1 MKFKEDKRGRFITIT
16 GRDIDPSLFDKIVA
30 LDSDVFSEDSTDF
43 QADTSMPEDVLKSYL
58 EKNILTTTIIY
69 DRKED
74 KVVGY
79 FQAFPLEKEFAQD
92 YIDGKKTFKDITSDV
107 VATYENGKPLCLYV
121 WSVGISD
128 EYRGKA
134 IEDFGGELNGKK
146 MYKVLLTEFMKSVI
160 AVTKQGANI
169 ETVLCEGV
177 SKKGQNLARKI
188 TGNHV
193 VHEDKEND
201 FLLCYSEFDPSKL
214 LDESDR
220 SKDLIPIELVE
231 EYRRAKQKDSRKV
244 LGNDL
249 DKLTG
254 KDEYNKGKNKE

>member
-1 MKFKEDKRGRFITIT
+1 M
-16 GRDIDPSLFDKIVA
+16 
-30 LDSDVFSEDSTDF
+30 
-43 QADTSMPEDVLKSYL
+43 
-58 EKNILTTTIIY
+58 
-69 DRKED
+69 
-74 KVVGY
+74 
-79 FQAFPLEKEFAQD
+79 
-92 YIDGKKTFKDITSDV
+92 
-107 VATYENGKPLCLYV
+107 

-128 EYRGKA
+128 EYRGKV
-134 IEDFGGELNGKK
+134 IDDFGGELNGKK
-146 MYKVLLTEFMKSVI
+146 MYKVLLSEFMKSVI

-220 SKDLIPIELVE
+220 SKDLIPVELVE
-231 EYRRAKQKDSRKV
+231 EYKRAKTKDTRKV

-249 DKLTG
+249 DKLT
-254 KDEYNKGKNKE
+254 ERKNSKSNNVE